1 MKKIST
7 FRFIYIFILRNKK
20 LKHIKMKTKIIITL
34 LSLILIGTLSNCYLQ
49 ASYETIKQTNEQI
62 INQEE
67 ITYQMA
73 YNRLN
78 NIK

>member
-1 MKKIST
+1 
-7 FRFIYIFILRNKK
+7 
-20 LKHIKMKTKIIITL
+20 MKTKIIITL
-34 LSLILIGTLSNCYLQ
+34 LSLILIGTLFNCYLQ

-67 ITYQMA
+67 ITYRMA

-78 NIK
+78 NLK